1 MNRRPG
7 RPKLPDGQV
16 KAIVIAIRVTEAEM
30 TEIGIAAGRSG
41 KTPAQ
46 WAREILLA
54 ALQAG

>member
-16 KAIVIAIRVTEAEM
+16 KGVVIAIRVTEMEM
-30 TEIGIAAGRSG
+30 TDISIAAVRCG

-46 WAREILLA
+46 WAREVLLA
-54 ALQAG
+54 ALHTS